1 MAVLTPTATYTAQTA
16 PAVASL
22 LDYNK
27 AGGKLR
33 EYTVAYTLLGTEA
46 ATDTLQIL
54 RLPKGFTL
62 DCAKSSVTL
71 ADPGTTL
78 TIDLGDTDTSGVG
91 AAADPDRYAD
101 ALVLSSGGNVGLAS
115 ALATFGAAATVPY
128 KTGSECDLVV
138 TIDSANTLTAS
149 AKVIFHIVGTFE

>member
-1 MAVLTPTATYTAQTA
+1 MAILTPTATYSAQIA
-16 PAVASL
+16 PVVGSL

-33 EYTVAYTLLGTEA
+33 VFTVAYALLGTEA
-46 ATDTLQIL
+46 ATDTLQIC

-62 DCAKSSVTL
+62 NASLSTITL

-78 TIDLGDTDTSGVG
+78 TLDIGDSDTSGVG

-101 ALVLSSGGNVGLAS
+101 GLVLSAGGTVGLAS
-115 ALATFGAAATVPY
+115 ALATFGVAATVPY

-138 TIDSANTLTAS
+138 TIDSANTLTAA
-149 AKVIFHIVGTFE
+149 AKVIFQIVGSVE